1 MAALRPTPGLALLLE
16 LFVLA
21 IAAMLH
27 RLRVGADGR
36 AEQVAIGI
44 GARMGNGLLIVVLA
58 WLVLEGQGAP
68 PGTTLAFA
76 AALTALFGLGFAVLV
91 ARPEEAVIGYKG

>member
-1 MAALRPTPGLALLLE
+1 M
-16 LFVLA
+16 
-21 IAAMLH
+21 
-27 RLRVGADGR
+27 
-36 AEQVAIGI
+36 
-44 GARMGNGLLIVVLA
+44 LIVVLA

>member
-1 MAALRPTPGLALLLE
+1 VLLE

-27 RLRVGADGR
+27 RLRAGVDGR

-58 WLVLEGQGAP
+58 LLVLEGQGAP
-68 PGTTLAFA
+68 AGTTFAFT
-76 AALTALFGLGFAVLV
+76 AALTALFGLGFVVL
-91 ARPEEAVIGYKG
+91 ASRPEEAVIGYKG